1 MNWKYLRRQ
10 VLIRLIRFPLL
21 LYAALLLYGWLG
33 SEYSIFIPPSATY
46 RDGARIIKL
55 ATDDGVRISAMHFT
69 NASAHFTILFSH
81 GNAEDLGT
89 VQYDLEGLCKTGF
102 NTFGYDYH
110 GYGTSEGRPTER
122 NAYRDIDAAY
132 RYLTETLK
140 IAPSNII
147 VFGHSVGSGPTVD
160 LASRKPVGGLII
172 QSGFV
177 SAFRVMTH
185 WKILPF
191 DRFDNL
197 SKLPKVK
204 CPVLIM
210 HGTADTIIPSWHG
223 EELFKA
229 ANEPKKLMLVTG
241 ANHNDFNEVAGQRY
255 FKTIREFVGTIF
267 MKSNSSRLPI

>member
-1 MNWKYLRRQ
+1 MNWKNLPQ
-10 VLIRLIRFPLL
+10 KLLIRLVRLL
-21 LYAALLLYGWLG
+21 LMLYAALLLYAWLG
-33 SEYSIFIPPSATY
+33 SNYAIFVPPAATY
-46 RDGARIIKL
+46 IEDGRIIKL
-55 ATDDGVRISAMHFT
+55 TAGDGAKISAIHFP
-69 NASAHFTILFSH
+69 NASARFTILFSH

-89 VQYDLEGLCKTGF
+89 VRYDLEDLCKAGF

-132 RYLTETLK
+132 LYLTGTLK

-147 VFGHSVGSGPTVD
+147 VFGRSVGSGPAVD
-160 LASRKPVGGLII
+160 LVSRKPVGGLII

-185 WKILPF
+185 WKIVPF

-197 SKLPKVK
+197 EKIPKVK

-210 HGTADTIIPSWHG
+210 HGTADTIISPWHG
-223 EELFKA
+223 EALFEA
-229 ANEPKKLMLVTG
+229 AKERKSLVLVTG
-241 ANHNDFNEVAGQRY
+241 ANHNDFTEVAGRKY
-255 FKTIREFVGTIF
+255 FEAIREFV
-267 MKSNSSRLPI
+267 SRL